1 MRFDAPAP
9 GRSLLT
15 VYGMP
20 RRRPLSAFQRTGSTS
35 RRRGKRAGKRLRGGD
50 ERGPVEVGHVARGGR
65 DDGVRAGRVSC
76 ADRPTGAVPRDERG
90 FVQDGE
96 SYAPRMT
103 WANVSSVAVLVPVDS
118 AVRHKPGRGA
128 RAAALQDLRRD
139 AYGDFLGTAQELKA
153 KYIALRTDPDGINR
167 RDQDE
172 LDEIAVR
179 LYVAKARVD
188 LVSDSGAVEDAAA
201 KVLDEVTDPTPED
214 DPTTRNF
221 RAAAQGDIEAAGR

>member
-1 MRFDAPAP
+1 MDARWMP
-9 GRSLLT
+9 LLAAA
-15 VYGMP
+15 VGVI
-20 RRRPLSAFQRTGSTS
+20 
-35 RRRGKRAGKRLRGGD
+35 GG
-50 ERGPVEVGHVARGGR
+50 VGGAYVGGVVANEQ
-65 DDGVRAGRVSC
+65 S
-76 ADRPTGAVPRDERG
+76 EK
-90 FVQDGE
+90 E
-96 SYAPRMT
+96 
-103 WANVSSVAVLVPVDS
+103 
-118 AVRHKPGRGA
+118 

-139 AYGDFLGTAQELKA
+139 AYGDFLGTVQELRA
-153 KYIALRTDPDGINR
+153 KDIELRTDPDGINR